1 MLGVILFILKTIGIL
16 LLAVI
21 GILLLVLLIILF
33 IPVRYRIKLEH
44 GEELLIL
51 DSKLSWLFHIV
62 RARVSH
68 MNGVFHILVKVL
80 WFTIYDNLQ
89 PRKQKVKKS
98 KKTARRKTA
107 KKAVKKSKIPTGKKE
122 TIKTEQNIEN
132 RESSDISGGK
142 RDTIS
147 EKTVNRIKE
156 TIHSDKIELKKAA
169 ENQLQ
174 AKEHDIDTA
183 YKIEQNEFEN
193 KNENQNG
200 NQNKIEEQKE
210 IEDPHNV
217 QKQHKIEDQY
227 TIDEQHKGQV
237 QQIQEQDVIEEQAD
251 TRAKAMLGKTQ
262 VKKEK
267 ASFFK
272 RSYDKIKEMKEKVTA
287 FIHNLIEKIKIIL
300 ESAHN
305 IKGKLDLILGFIQL
319 DANKEGFKIT
329 WKSLKKIIK
338 HLLPTE
344 LSSKIKFGTGD
355 PCSTGQALGV
365 LGMLYSLYGD
375 KIQITPDFENKVLEG
390 KHFARGRIRLVT
402 ILIIVIKLI
411 LDKRFKKLTKNI
423 VVLKEAL

>member
-21 GILLLVLLIILF
+21 GLLLLVLLIILF

-51 DSKLSWLFHIV
+51 DSKLSWLFHIL

-89 PRKQKVKKS
+89 PRKQKVEKS
-98 KKTARRKTA
+98 KKTAKRNST
-107 KKAVKKSKIPTGKKE
+107 KKAVKKSKAPKEKKE
-122 TIKTEQNIEN
+122 IKTEQNIEN

-142 RDTIS
+142 QDTIS
-147 EKTVNRIKE
+147 EKAVNRIKE

-169 ENQLQ
+169 EDKLQ
-174 AKEHDIDTA
+174 TKEYDIDTT
-183 YKIEQNEFEN
+183 YKIEQNGFE
-193 KNENQNG
+193 E
-200 NQNKIEEQKE
+200 QNKIEEQHKT
-210 IEDPHNV
+210 EDQKKV
-217 QKQHKIEDQY
+217 QEQHKIEEKY
-227 TIDEQHKGQV
+227 TIDEQRKEQD
-237 QQIQEQDVIEEQAD
+237 QLIQEQDVIEEQTD
-251 TRAKAMLGKTQ
+251 IRAKALIEKIP
-262 VKKEK
+262 VKEEK

-272 RSYDKIKEMKEKVTA
+272 RIYNKIKEIKEKVTA
-287 FIHNLIEKIKIIL
+287 FIHNLIEKIKGIF

-305 IKGKLDLILGFIQL
+305 IKSKLDLILRFIQL

-329 WKSLKKIIK
+329 WKSLKKIVK
-338 HLLPTE
+338 HVLPTE
-344 LSSKIKFGTGD
+344 LSSKVNFGTGD

>member
-21 GILLLVLLIILF
+21 GLLLLVLLIILF

-98 KKTARRKTA
+98 KKTARRKTT
-107 KKAVKKSKIPTGKKE
+107 KKAVKKSKIPTEKKE
-122 TIKTEQNIEN
+122 IIKTEQNIEN

-174 AKEHDIDTA
+174 TKEDDIDTA

-193 KNENQNG
+193 QNENQNG

-251 TRAKAMLGKTQ
+251 TRAKALLGKTQ

-272 RSYDKIKEMKEKVTA
+272 RSYDKIKETKEKVTA

>member
-107 KKAVKKSKIPTGKKE
+107 KKAVKKSKIPTEKKE
-122 TIKTEQNIEN
+122 IIKTEQNIEN

-193 KNENQNG
+193 QNG

-237 QQIQEQDVIEEQAD
+237 QQIQEPDVIEEQAD
-251 TRAKAMLGKTQ
+251 TRAKALLGKTQ

-272 RSYDKIKEMKEKVTA
+272 RSYDKIKETKKKVTA